1 VPHTPIPIL
10 TPASAPVSRRPPPAN
25 WLVWLPL
32 AAIGF
37 GCGRQLP
44 PVPTASPP
52 AVTFVTAQSETTRDY
67 DEYTGWTAASQTVEV
82 RSRVYGYLKSVAF
95 NDGDDIQ
102 AGDLLYEIEPD
113 DYQAA
118 HDQSLARIEVSNS
131 RATTARAKLARF
143 EALKPTG
150 AISQEEYEE
159 AVAAVKEAEAVIIA
173 SRADAA
179 RTALDLKYTQ
189 LLSPISGQI
198 DRTQVTP
205 GNLVTG
211 GMTSGTLLTT
221 IVSTQPLHVYFD
233 VDEASLLRYRRLRSD
248 NGQPVPIT
256 AIRQLD
262 IDCLL
267 QLGDESDFPHAGKLD
282 FAETSISQTSGTITL
297 RAVFENRDR
306 ELPAGAFVRVRI
318 PVSPTYTATT
328 IPEAAI
334 GTDQSIKYAYVID
347 DQNIARRRQLRLGS
361 LLGDRRL
368 ILEGIQPGE
377 RVVLGGLLR
386 VRPDSPVEPRPER
399 LSSDVATPTPTA
411 G

>member
-1 VPHTPIPIL
+1 VPHTPIPFFNPSSVSKSNIL
-10 TPASAPVSRRPPPAN
+10 PAAGWVACMP
-25 WLVWLPL
+25 LV
-32 AAIGF
+32 AASL
-37 GCGRQLP
+37 GCGSQLP
-44 PVPTASPP
+44 PAPPATPP
-52 AVTFVTAQSETTRDY
+52 AVTFVVAQSETTRDY
-67 DEYTGWTAASQTVEV
+67 DEYTGWTAASETVEV
-82 RSRVYGYLKSVAF
+82 RSRVYGYLKSVTF
-95 NDGDDIQ
+95 NDGDDVQ

-150 AISQEEYEE
+150 AISQEEFEE

-173 SRADAA
+173 SQADAA

-198 DRTQVTP
+198 DRTLVTP

-221 IVSTQPLHVYFD
+221 IVSTQPLYVYFD

-256 AIRQLD
+256 AIHQLD

-267 QLGDESDFPHAGKLD
+267 QLGDESGFPHAGKLD

-297 RAVFENRDR
+297 RGIFENSDR
-306 ELPAGAFVRVRI
+306 EIPAGAFVRVRI
-318 PVSPTYTATT
+318 PVSPSYTATT

-334 GTDQSIKYAYVID
+334 GTDQTVKYAYVID
-347 DQNIARRRQLRLGS
+347 DQNIARRRPLRLGS
-361 LLGDRRL
+361 QLGDRRL
-368 ILEGIQPGE
+368 ILEGIEPGE
-377 RVVLGGLLR
+377 RVVLAGLLR
-386 VRPDSPVEPRPER
+386 VRPDGPVEPTPER
-399 LSSDVATPTPTA
+399 VSNDAATPSPTA